1 MHFKSE
7 VIDSTGESVIIAAN
21 EPLQLENVV
30 SAIEPITADTT
41 LTAADSGKTFILDAT
56 GEVITLP
63 AVATSSG
70 FKAKFIVG
78 ETVATTDWTIV
89 AATDVIQGSAQV
101 AGAVIAA
108 SNENTITLVVA
119 KALPGDWVSLEC
131 DGTNWYVEGSVVTT
145 IGLTFTAA

>member
-41 LTAADSGKTFILDAT
+41 LTAADSGKTFILDST

-78 ETVATTDWTIV
+78 ETVTISVWKIV
-89 AATDVIQGSAQV
+89 AATNVIQGSAQV

-108 SNENTITLVVA
+108 SNENTITFVGV

-145 IGLTFTAA
+145 TGLTFTAA